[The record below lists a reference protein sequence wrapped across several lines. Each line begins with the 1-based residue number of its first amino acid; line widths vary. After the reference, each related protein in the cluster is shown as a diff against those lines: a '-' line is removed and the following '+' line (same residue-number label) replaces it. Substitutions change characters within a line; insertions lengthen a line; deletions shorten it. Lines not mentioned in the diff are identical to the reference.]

1 MKTQM
6 VLIGRATERAMKG
19 FQAHFDVHLAATADE
34 FERIANEMGAEIE
47 AAATSGHYGMTAEQ
61 MDALPNLKVVSGF
74 GVGYDTIDAD
84 YAARKGI
91 LVGHTPDV
99 LNRDVANTA
108 IMLLLATS
116 RRLIRDNKWLSS
128 GDWKRHGDAPHTH
141 SIEGKPVGIV
151 GLGRIGEVIAEKL
164 GAFDC
169 VVSYHTRN
177 KKTDSPLTY
186 YADLV
191 ALARDVDY
199 LIVIVP
205 GGAGT
210 HKLINRPVIDALGR
224 DGTLINIARGS
235 VVDEAELVEALGEG
249 RLGAAGL
256 DVFENEPDVPEALLT
271 MDNVV
276 LTPHVGSAT
285 IETRTAMD
293 NLFVDNLVRY
303 FKDGRIP
310 APVPECAGLQDG

>member
-1 MKTQM
+1 
-6 VLIGRATERAMKG
+6 MKG
-19 FQAHFDVHLAATADE
+19 FQAYFDVHVVRTAEE
-34 FERIANEMGAEIE
+34 FEDLVKERGTVIE
-47 AAATSGHYGMTAEQ
+47 AAATSGHYGMTAKQ
-61 MDALPNLKVVSGF
+61 MEALPGLKVVSGF
-74 GVGYDTIDAD
+74 GVGYETIDAA
-84 YAARKGI
+84 YAAERGI

-116 RRLIRDNKWLSS
+116 RRLIRDNRWLHS
-128 GDWKRHGDAPHTH
+128 GNWKKNGDAPHTH

-164 GAFDC
+164 AAFNC
-169 VVSYHTRN
+169 IVSYHTRN

-186 YADLV
+186 YPDLID
-191 ALARDVDY
+191 LARNVDF

-205 GGAGT
+205 GGKGT
-210 HKLINRPVIDALGR
+210 NKLINRPVMDALGQ

-235 VVDEAELVEALGEG
+235 VVDEAELVLALEEG

-256 DVFENEPDVPEALLT
+256 DVFENEPDVPEALLN

-293 NLFVDNLVRY
+293 KLFVDNLVRY
-303 FKDGRIP
+303 FEDGHIP
-310 APVPECAGLQDG
+310 APVPECAHLNKD